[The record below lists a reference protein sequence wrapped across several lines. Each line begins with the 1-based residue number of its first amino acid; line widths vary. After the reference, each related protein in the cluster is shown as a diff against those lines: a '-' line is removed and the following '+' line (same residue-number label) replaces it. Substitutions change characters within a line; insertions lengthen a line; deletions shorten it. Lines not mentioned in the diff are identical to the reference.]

1 MSKDLPLPK
10 NKETREAYMSRC
22 TAIKID
28 PSDSK
33 WSDPNRVVAG
43 CEMNWSKARESAA
56 MILGS
61 GDEETLFM
69 VKPIEQ
75 IKASKDIQINADA
88 DVANEVFATLLNAA
102 TIAHMLHLQTDS
114 YSKHKALEKLY
125 EGLPDLA
132 DDLIEAYQSKYGI
145 VKYPAQS
152 VATADEPLT
161 YVKQL
166 RSFLTENRY
175 SVAKDSELQNITD
188 EITQL
193 LDSTIYRLTYLK

>member
-1 MSKDLPLPK
+1 MSKELPMPK
-10 NKETREAYMSRC
+10 NKETRADYMARC
-22 TAIKID
+22 TAIKVD

-33 WSDPNRVVAG
+33 WSDPERVVAT
-43 CEMNWSKARESAA
+43 CTACWTKARESAA

-61 GDEETLFM
+61 GDQESLFIVKQIEE
-69 VKPIEQ
+69 
-75 IKASKDIQINADA
+75 IKASSEIQINADA

-152 VATADEPLT
+152 VVTAEEPLT
-161 YVKQL
+161 YVKEL
-166 RSFLTENRY
+166 MAFLTENRY
-175 SVAKDSELQNITD
+175 SIAKDSELQNITD

>member
-1 MSKDLPLPK
+1 MNKELPMPK
-10 NKETREAYMSRC
+10 NKETRADYMARC
-22 TAIKID
+22 TAIKVD

-33 WSDPNRVVAG
+33 WSDPERVVAT
-43 CEMNWSKARESAA
+43 CTACWMKARESAA

-61 GDEETLFM
+61 GDEEALFM
-69 VKPIEQ
+69 VKPIEE
-75 IKASKDIQINADA
+75 IKANHEIQINADA

-114 YSKHKALEKLY
+114 YSKHKALENLY

-152 VATADEPLT
+152 VITTEDPLS
-161 YVKQL
+161 YVKEL
-166 RSFLTENRY
+166 RAFLTENRY